1 MFLVNMELDKYFDIF
16 LKKKEKKKTNEM
28 MQRREASNQQPKLL
42 TDSMHEAT
50 FKQDIFDTHK
60 SPDMPP
66 SKEIEMRVLH

>member
-1 MFLVNMELDKYFDIF
+1 
-16 LKKKEKKKTNEM
+16 M
-28 MQRREASNQQPKLL
+28 MQRREASSQQPKPL

-66 SKEIEMRVLH
+66 LKRLK